1 MNLTNPQ
8 KAALYDDYIRESDR
22 LQRVNSKIKS
32 ENVTNV
38 PANLQQVINEND
50 GKIAALVIKLEK
62 LFN

>member
-1 MNLTNPQ
+1 MTNPQ

-38 PANLQQVINEND
+38 PPNLQEVINENNS
-50 GKIAALVIKLEK
+50 KIAELVVKLEK